1 MVVLNAPPVTGALT
15 RSARVLNWDVK
26 ASVVSLMRGF
36 PDRLMERLR
45 EQPCAALLALLHRR
59 MQHFDAQAFQTHQD
73 KCDVSGSCTGR
84 QILLMRTCADA
95 ETGVAACG
103 TAATVHWKVGLIDSS
118 PFSAAAVAVPLS
130 LPPCN
135 SCCWTCC
142 PPPLAL

>member
-1 MVVLNAPPVTGALT
+1 MCGREKNRCLTFSQCCPAHLLSLCACPKNQCVKNSLAMVVLNAPPVTGALT

-73 KCDVSGSCTGR
+73 KCDVSGGW
-84 QILLMRTCADA
+84 
-95 ETGVAACG
+95 G
-103 TAATVHWKVGLIDSS
+103 TD
-118 PFSAAAVAVPLS
+118 
-130 LPPCN
+130 
-135 SCCWTCC
+135 
-142 PPPLAL
+142 LAHAPV